1 MGGLEPCQSAGKN
14 AGGGDGQGADLD
26 RAAGSAAE
34 RVQPIFQKIDLRE
47 DAAGAFPHRQAKFGG
62 CDAARMAFE
71 QACADHFLHL
81 GKAPGQGGLREVDGL
96 GRRQHALMR
105 QDRVDHPQVA
115 KLQPMVKVAFHSV
128 GPWLRPGGI
137 AVADRG
143 LSIGFLRLGYDLV
156 RRGITKRR
164 AGGFTPRNS
173 VYLNGRPAD

>member
-1 MGGLEPCQSAGKN
+1 
-14 AGGGDGQGADLD
+14 
-26 RAAGSAAE
+26 
-34 RVQPIFQKIDLRE
+34 
-47 DAAGAFPHRQAKFGG
+47 
-62 CDAARMAFE
+62 
-71 QACADHFLHL
+71 
-81 GKAPGQGGLREVDGL
+81 
-96 GRRQHALMR
+96 MR